1 VRPTIARRAALGGI
15 AAIATALPAAAQS
28 QGLTDLSV
36 AIVSS
41 TSLDW
46 PIYVAQKRNFF
57 RDEGLNVTIVN
68 VGGGTN
74 TLTMLGTGSVQ
85 IASDSVNDVM
95 AAALHGLPLTMI
107 APSFQTNPY
116 TLVTLPS
123 INGWAD
129 LKGKTIAIGPKLNAP
144 GVTFSRM
151 AQAHQMT
158 FDDFSIVITPSTN
171 LRYAALTSGQ
181 VAATIL
187 SQPFDILAEEHGMRA
202 LTEARDYFKVWQFE
216 ILAANSDWLRS
227 NRPVAVRFLR
237 AVRKAT
243 QYAYKHR
250 DETVAALT
258 ASISIDPDVAA
269 KTYDLDFTRWHAWD
283 PDLRYNEAGVNAVA
297 QAALQAGGIR
307 ELPNLSK
314 LYDRSI
320 AAEAAR

>member
-1 VRPTIARRAALGGI
+1 MISRRGALSGI

-28 QGLTDLSV
+28 QSLTDISV

-46 PIYVAQKRNFF
+46 PIFVAQKRNFF
-57 RDEGLNVTIVN
+57 RDEGLNVTIIT

-74 TLTMLGTGSVQ
+74 TLTLLGTGSVQ

-95 AAALHGLPLTMI
+95 AAGLHGLPLTMI

-151 AQAHQMT
+151 AQAHQLT

-187 SQPFDILAEEHGMRA
+187 SQPFDILAEEHGMRVLA
-202 LTEARDYFKVWQFE
+202 EARDYFKVWQSE

-237 AVRKAT
+237 AIRKAT
-243 QYAYKHR
+243 QYAYSHR
-250 DETVAALT
+250 DETIAALT
-258 ASISIDPDVAA
+258 SSMSIDPDVAA
-269 KTYDLDFTRWHAWD
+269 KTYDVDFRQWHAWD
-283 PDLRYNEAGVNAVA
+283 PDLRYNEAALNAVA
-297 QAALQAGGIR
+297 EAALHGGGIR
-307 ELPNLSK
+307 EMPRVFE

-320 AAEAAR
+320 AAEAVR

>member
-1 VRPTIARRAALGGI
+1 MRPAISRRAALGGI
-15 AAIATALPAAAQS
+15 AAAASALPAAVRS
-28 QGLTDLSV
+28 QGLTNISV

-46 PIYVAQKRNFF
+46 PIYVAQQRGFF
-57 RDEGLNVTIVN
+57 RDAGLDVTIVN

-123 INGWAD
+123 ITSWSD
-129 LKGKTIAIGPKLNAP
+129 LKGKTISIGPKLNAP
-144 GVTFSRM
+144 GVTFGRM
-151 AQAHQMT
+151 AQAHQMS

-171 LRYAALTSGQ
+171 LRYAALMSGQ

-187 SQPFDILAEEHGMRA
+187 SQPFDILAEEHGMRVLA
-202 LTEARDYFKVWQFE
+202 EARDYFKVWQFE

-227 NRPVAVRFLR
+227 NRAVAVRFLR

-243 QYAYKHR
+243 QYAYAHR
-250 DETVAALT
+250 DETIAALA
-258 ASISIDPDVAA
+258 ASIKIDAAVAA
-269 KTYDLDFTRWHAWD
+269 KTYDVDFSRWHAWD
-283 PDLRYNEAGVNAVA
+283 SDLRYNQPGLAVVA
-297 QAALQAGGIR
+297 QTALEAGGIR
-307 ELPNLSK
+307 EMPDLSK

-320 AAEAAR
+320 AEAAR